1 MNQIEKDA
9 RTWAMLCHLAG
20 FMFYLLPG
28 VGQIVGPLI
37 IWLIKKDEYGFVDE
51 QGKEAINF
59 QISFTIYGL
68 ISAFLLI
75 AFIGILLIPMLLV
88 AQIVLMVIA
97 AIKANDGEHYRYP
110 LTIRFI
116 S

>member
-20 FMFYLLPG
+20 FFFYVVPG
-28 VGQIVGPLI
+28 VGHILGPLV

-59 QISFTIYGL
+59 QISMSIYGFIFGIL
-68 ISAFLLI
+68 VI
-75 AFIGILLIPMLLV
+75 AFIGIPLLV
-88 AQIVLMVIA
+88 LLWFAHWILMIVA
-97 AIKANDGEHYRYP
+97 AIKANDGDHYRYP
-110 LTIRFI
+110 LIIRLI
-116 S
+116 